1 MAGGS
6 AKTRPLKSTSAAR
19 TRPRPVSCYFC
30 RSRKLR
36 CSRESPC
43 SNCASRGIDCGLYS
57 REVGE
62 RSTSPHPTSTS
73 FITRKDALH
82 ASTNNDTSLY
92 PTPAATRSLGTL
104 ERLRRL
110 EDLVLAL
117 HGQRNEDG
125 GLTHGNGGDED
136 SADSQ
141 PGVGSPQTELLCSAH
156 QHIRQEL
163 CLEPELIW
171 MGEASM
177 GYGSNVCCRSNHPQ
191 ALH

>member
-6 AKTRPLKSTSAAR
+6 GRTRPLKRTSAAG
-19 TRPRPVSCYFC
+19 TRHRPVSCYFC

-43 SNCASRGIDCGLYS
+43 SNCASRGIDCGLYP
-57 REVGE
+57 REVDE
-62 RSTSPHPTSTS
+62 RSTSPQPTSTS
-73 FITRKDALH
+73 SITRKDALY

-92 PTPAATRSLGTL
+92 PTPAATRSVGILG
-104 ERLRRL
+104 RLRRL
-110 EDLVLAL
+110 EDLVLAR

-125 GLTHGNGGDED
+125 GLAHVNAGDED
-136 SADSQ
+136 SMDSQ
-141 PGVGSPQTELLCSAH
+141 PGVGSPQTELHYSAH

-163 CLEPELIW
+163 CVEPELVW
-171 MGEASM
+171 MAETSM

-191 ALH
+191 VLH